1 MPIVGVFTP
10 TIAGVSD
17 EEYRVED
24 LARISGTSVDTIRFY
39 QKRRLLDAP
48 RRDGRIAWY
57 GPEHR
62 ERLARIR
69 ELRVRGLSLGLIGR
83 LVRGELDATD
93 EPLAAAVAAAGTT
106 DEPEMLFDAEAL
118 ANYIGVPV
126 EVVATLA
133 GTGLLPAQQHQGEPR
148 FSESDAR
155 ALRAGIE
162 LVAHGLPVD
171 DLLALA
177 RDHHERTRATA
188 EQAVA
193 MFDAH
198 IRGPLRDSDE
208 SDEAKAERLVESFRV
223 MLPAVTE
230 LVEHH
235 FRSVLLTV
243 AQEHLE
249 AVGREP
255 ATDPTGDD
263 R

>member
-1 MPIVGVFTP
+1 MGAVTP
-10 TIAGVSD
+10 TIGGVSD

-24 LARISGTSVDTIRFY
+24 LARVSGTSVDTIRFY
-39 QKRRLLDAP
+39 QKRRLLDPP

-69 ELRVRGLSLGLIGR
+69 ELRLRGLSLGLISR

-93 EPLAAAVAAAGTT
+93 EPLAAAVAAAGTP
-106 DEPEMLFDAEAL
+106 DEPETLFDADAL
-118 ANYIGVPV
+118 AAYIGVPT
-126 EVVATLA
+126 EVITTIA
-133 GTGLLPAQQHQGEPR
+133 GSGLLVAQEHQGAAR
-148 FSESDAR
+148 YSESDAR

-162 LVAHGLPVD
+162 LVAHGLPVN
-171 DLLALA
+171 DLLDLA

-198 IRGPLRDSDE
+198 IRGPLRDSNE
-208 SDEAKAERLVESFRV
+208 SDEAKAERLVEAFRV

-235 FRSVLLTV
+235 FRSVLLAV

-249 AVGREP
+249 AVGHEP
-255 ATDPTGDD
+255 HPDPTGDE